1 MSKEVGQKLV
11 ELRGERRAEQV
22 ANDLG
27 IPVRTLKSYEQGE
40 RTPKDDLKTKI
51 AHYYNVSIEWL
62 FFDHFDHYKCPLVHE

>member
-11 ELRGERRAEQV
+11 ELRGERKAEQV

-40 RTPKDDLKTKI
+40 RTPKDNLKTKI
-51 AHYYNVSIEWL
+51 AHYYNVPIEWL
-62 FFDHFDHYKCPLVHE
+62 FFAHFDHYRCT